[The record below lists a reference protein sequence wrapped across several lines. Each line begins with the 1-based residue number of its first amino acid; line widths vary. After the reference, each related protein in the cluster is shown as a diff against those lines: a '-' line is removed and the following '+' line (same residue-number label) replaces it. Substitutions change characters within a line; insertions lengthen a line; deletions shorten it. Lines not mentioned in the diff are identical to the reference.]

1 MIVVVNGEERDV
13 RAHDT
18 IADVLARLGVASG
31 AAGVAVARNGEVVL
45 RSRWSEVAVAAG
57 DRIEVLQAVQGG

>member
-13 RAHDT
+13 SDEDT
-18 IADVLARLGVASG
+18 IAGVLERLGVRPG

-45 RSRWSEVAVAAG
+45 RSRWSDVTLAAG